1 VVFFFIKGTE
11 MKKTLFLTLVLMS
24 SLAVAQDGP
33 ELEQIVVTATK
44 RETQLKD
51 TPISMSVESAEDLEE
66 RHVQSLLDLGDGSVP
81 GLNVATFEARQT
93 ALTIG
98 IRGIVPLD
106 ANQPARE
113 QGVGV
118 YIDGVYLG
126 RQHGLNAALL
136 DIERIEVLKGPQGTL
151 FGRNTSGGALSIVTK
166 KPTGFLEGTV
176 KAGAGNYGSNNIEAH
191 INLPEV
197 ANISTKIDFISQ
209 YQDATIENPLEG
221 QAGWNFFDRTGARFS
236 ADWQGDYT
244 NIYFTADVGT
254 DNNTPFY
261 SQLLNFDPNN
271 KGLDPLPSMIVV
283 EGNDRMKVADIG
295 VPQAESGNETSGVSL
310 TVTRETNLGFE
321 FKSITAVRDV
331 SSEQWDNSGGAHR
344 VPEPKPNRVF
354 SRYSLSKLGQDQVSQ
369 EFQIVGSTNTI
380 DYVAGVYYFKE
391 NAWEEAATPS
401 TNQWNADLTGYTTLD
416 PATWAYENWSV
427 DRGSRATS
435 ESTGVFGQ
443 VTYTNENLPTVHFT
457 VGGRQT
463 QDDKVGRL
471 YKVKGLDAE
480 WDMNLSTSRFNP
492 LAIVAWDASEDVNV
506 YAKYATGYRSGGAS
520 SRSLSFNE
528 FGPEDVDSY
537 ELGFKYEGNAAR
549 LNLSAYTMDRTGSQ
563 IDFSQVNFDPITQ
576 STRNTLETLNAPG
589 VTKINGLEVDGQIAI
604 TDELQLR
611 AAYTYTSTDVPDT
624 VNPFNGELQ
633 PVFIVFTP
641 ENVFNVGADYTKYFK
656 KFVLNGHFDVSKTD
670 AANAFSEYALK
681 NDAHTIANA
690 SLAIEDIQIGNGSGW
705 VQLWARNLTDEA
717 YVYRRDPQKDDK
729 LGTYGNFNAPRTYG
743 LTVGYKF

>member
-1 VVFFFIKGTE
+1 MRSLVTVLVSTLVVFLNINI
-11 MKKTLFLTLVLMS
+11 S
-24 SLAVAQDGP
+24 NAQDKVN
-33 ELEQIVVTATK
+33 LEEIVVTATK

-51 TPISMSVESAEDLEE
+51 TPISMSVESDAELES

-81 GLNVATFEARQT
+81 GLNIATFEARQT
-93 ALTIG
+93 ALTVG

-136 DIERIEVLKGPQGTL
+136 DIDRIEVLKGPQGTL

-166 KPTGFLEGTV
+166 KPSGILEGRT
-176 KAGAGNYGSNNIEAH
+176 KIGTGNYGARNAEVH
-191 INLPEV
+191 LNLPEIG
-197 ANISTKIDFISQ
+197 NIATKIDFITQ
-209 YQDATIENPLEG
+209 YQDATIKNPMEG
-221 QAGWNFFDRTGARFS
+221 EMGWNFFDRTGARFS

-244 NIYFTADVGT
+244 NVYFTADVGT
-254 DNNTPFY
+254 DRNTPFY

-271 KGLDPLPSMIVV
+271 KGLAPLPDMIVV
-283 EGNDRMKVADIG
+283 EGNDRMKTADIG

-310 TVTRETNLGFE
+310 TVTRETSLGFD
-321 FKSITAVRDV
+321 FKSISAYRDLE
-331 SSEQWDNSGGAHR
+331 SEQWDNSGGAHR

-369 EFQIVGSTNTI
+369 EFQIVGSTDSI
-380 DYVAGVYYFKE
+380 DYVTGLYYFKE

-401 TNQWNADLTGYTTLD
+401 TNQWNDDLTGYTTLD
-416 PATWAYENWSV
+416 PSTWAYENWIV
-427 DRGSRATS
+427 GRGSRATS
-435 ESTGVFGQ
+435 ESYGLFGQ
-443 VTYTNENLPTVHFT
+443 LTYTNQSLPNLHFT

-463 QDDKVGRL
+463 QDNKVGRL
-471 YKVKGLDAE
+471 YKVKGLDSA
-480 WDMNLSTSRFNP
+480 WDMNLSSSRFNP
-492 LAIVAWDASEDVNV
+492 LAVVAWDANEDLNI
-506 YAKYATGYRSGGAS
+506 YAKYSTGYRAGGAS

-537 ELGFKYEGNAAR
+537 EIGAKYEGSAARVNAA
-549 LNLSAYTMDRTGSQ
+549 AFTMDRTGSQ
-563 IDFSQVNFDPITQ
+563 IDFSQVNFDPITKT
-576 STRNTLETLNAPG
+576 TRNTLETLNAPG
-589 VTKINGLEVDGQIAI
+589 ITVISGLELDGELAI
-604 TDELQLR
+604 TNSLR
-611 AAYTYTSTDVPDT
+611 VSAAYTYTSTDVPDT
-624 VNPFNGELQ
+624 VNPFNQQLQ

-641 ENVFNVGADYTKYFK
+641 ENVYNLGADYTGYFD

-670 AANAFSEYALK
+670 SANAFSQYALM

-690 SLAIEDIQIGNGSGW
+690 SLSFEDIQIGNGTAKAQFW
-705 VQLWARNLTDEA
+705 VRNLTDEA

-743 LTVGYKF
+743 LTVSYNF